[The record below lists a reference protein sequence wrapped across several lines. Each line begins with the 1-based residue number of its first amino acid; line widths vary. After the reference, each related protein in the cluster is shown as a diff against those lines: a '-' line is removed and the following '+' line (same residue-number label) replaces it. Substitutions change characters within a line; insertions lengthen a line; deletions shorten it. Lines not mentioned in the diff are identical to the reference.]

1 MNLVKALFLAALI
14 CLLGIPVVMVIYNIL
29 GAPTSDTGFVAFF
42 HNFSGLFIIGC
53 IAGAIGCVTWAF
65 RLFGLKLVI
74 QYLFGKKE

>member
-14 CLLGIPVVMVIYNIL
+14 CLLGIPVVMVIYNVL
-29 GAPTSDTGFVAFF
+29 GTPTSDTGFAAFF
-42 HNFSGLFIIGC
+42 HNFAGFFGLMC
-53 IAGAIGCVTWAF
+53 LAGAIGCVTWAF